1 MLGVPSAS
9 TGASVQQGACKLLHR
24 KRHASSKASSTDH
37 KLHHRGDILELL
49 DDVLELRPTVFYSV
63 PRLYNRI
70 YDRVMATI
78 RAGNPVT
85 RALFDRAFAS
95 KRAALQQ
102 GTMSG
107 GRFGPFW
114 DRLVFS
120 KVKARLGGE
129 PVLDS
134 TRCIWH
140 LKQSKPCTQYR
151 GQP

>member
-1 MLGVPSAS
+1 MQAVAQKAPRLLQGSA
-9 TGASVQQGACKLLHR
+9 
-24 KRHASSKASSTDH
+24 TDH
-37 KLHHRGDILELL
+37 ELHHRGDILELL

-102 GTMSG
+102 GDMSG

-129 PVLDS
+129 SVLDC
-134 TRCIWH
+134 TRCTWH
-140 LKQSKPCTQYR
+140 LDQSKPYTQYR
-151 GQP
+151 GRP